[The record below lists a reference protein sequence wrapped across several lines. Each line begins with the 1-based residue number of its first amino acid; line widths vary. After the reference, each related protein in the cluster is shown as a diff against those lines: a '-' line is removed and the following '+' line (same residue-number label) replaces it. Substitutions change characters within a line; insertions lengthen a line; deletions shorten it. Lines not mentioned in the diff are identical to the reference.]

1 MSVKTEKE
9 KKTKKTKH
17 KKNKVSREQQ
27 LEKNI
32 EELTLQLSEM
42 EDKHVRLN
50 AEFDNFRKRKEKE
63 IINLFRYEGED
74 VIKNML
80 SIADD
85 LDRMKDAVDHP
96 EHNDSSD
103 SIKKGMDLILQK
115 IHKLFEE
122 RGIESFFEVGDIL
135 DSELHDALMVRE
147 EEGKKENEILEVF
160 EKGYKYKD
168 RIIRHAK
175 VVVKKA

>member
-42 EDKHVRLN
+42 EDKHVRLK

-96 EHNDSSD
+96 EHKDSSD

-122 RGIESFFEVGDIL
+122 RGIESFCEVGDIL

-147 EEGKKENEILEVF
+147 EKGKRKMKFWRCLR
-160 EKGYKYKD
+160 KD
-168 RIIRHAK
+168 ISIKTALFAMPRLL
-175 VVVKKA
+175 

>member
-1 MSVKTEKE
+1 MSVKTDKQKKSKA
-9 KKTKKTKH
+9 KKTKTSKNH
-17 KKNKVSREQQ
+17 K

-32 EELTLQLSEM
+32 EELTLQLSQV
-42 EDKHVRLN
+42 EDKHLRLK
-50 AEFDNFRKRKEKE
+50 AEFDNFRKRKEQE
-63 IINLFRYEGED
+63 VINLIRYEGSD

-85 LDRMKDAVDHP
+85 LDRMKSALEHP

-103 SIKKGMDLILQK
+103 SIKKGIDLILQK
-115 IHKLFEE
+115 IYKVFEE
-122 RGIESFFEVGDIL
+122 RGIESFCEVGDL
-135 DSELHDALMVRE
+135 HDSELHDALLVKE
-147 EEGKKENEILEVF
+147 EQGKKENEILEVF

-175 VVVKKA
+175 VVVNKV

>member
-1 MSVKTEKE
+1 MSVKAGK
-9 KKTKKTKH
+9 KKTKKADQ
-17 KKNKVSREQQ
+17 KKKLSKNEQK

-32 EELTLQLSEM
+32 EELTLQLSEV
-42 EDKHVRLN
+42 EDKHIRLK
-50 AEFDNFRKRKEKE
+50 AEFDNFRKRKEQE
-63 IINLFRYEGED
+63 FINLIRYEGMD

-85 LDRMKDAVDHP
+85 LDRMKDAVEHP
-96 EHNDSSD
+96 ELSESTD
-103 SIKKGMDLILQK
+103 SIKKGINLILQK
-115 IHKLFEE
+115 IYKLFEE
-122 RGIESFFEVGDIL
+122 RGIESFCEVGDIL

-147 EEGKKENEILEVF
+147 EKEKKENEILEVF

-175 VVVKKA
+175 VVVNKI

>member
-74 VIKNML
+74 VI
-80 SIADD
+80 
-85 LDRMKDAVDHP
+85 
-96 EHNDSSD
+96 
-103 SIKKGMDLILQK
+103 
-115 IHKLFEE
+115 
-122 RGIESFFEVGDIL
+122 
-135 DSELHDALMVRE
+135 
-147 EEGKKENEILEVF
+147 
-160 EKGYKYKD
+160 
-168 RIIRHAK
+168 
-175 VVVKKA
+175 

>member
-1 MSVKTEKE
+1 MSVKAGK
-9 KKTKKTKH
+9 KKTKKADQ
-17 KKNKVSREQQ
+17 KKKLSKNEQK

-32 EELTLQLSEM
+32 EELSLQLSEV
-42 EDKHVRLN
+42 EDKHIRLK
-50 AEFDNFRKRKEKE
+50 AEFDNFRKRKEQE
-63 IINLFRYEGED
+63 FINLIRYEGMD

-85 LDRMKDAVDHP
+85 LDRMKDAVEHP
-96 EHNDSSD
+96 ELSESSD
-103 SIKKGMDLILQK
+103 SIKKGINLILQK
-115 IHKLFEE
+115 IYKLFDE
-122 RGIESFFEVGDIL
+122 RGIESFCEVGDIL

-147 EEGKKENEILEVF
+147 EKEKKENEILEVF

-175 VVVKKA
+175 VVVNKI

>member
-42 EDKHVRLN
+42 EDKHVRLK

-96 EHNDSSD
+96 EHKDSSD

-122 RGIESFFEVGDIL
+122 RGIESFCEVGDIL
-135 DSELHDALMVRE
+135 DSELHDALMVKE
-147 EEGKKENEILEVF
+147 VEGKKGNEILEVF

-175 VVVKKA
+175 VVVNKT

>member
-1 MSVKTEKE
+1 VSVKTQKE

-42 EDKHVRLN
+42 EDKHVRLK

-85 LDRMKDAVDHP
+85 LDRMKNAVDHP
-96 EHNDSSD
+96 EHKDSSD
-103 SIKKGMDLILQK
+103 SIKKGMDLILQN

-122 RGIESFFEVGDIL
+122 RGIESFCEVGDIL

>member
-1 MSVKTEKE
+1 MSVKSDKQ
-9 KKTKKTKH
+9 KKSKQ
-17 KKNKVSREQQ
+17 KKNQIDRKHQ

-32 EELTLQLSEM
+32 EELTFQLSQV
-42 EDKHVRLN
+42 EDKHLRLK

-96 EHNDSSD
+96 EHKDRSD
-103 SIKKGMDLILQK
+103 SIKKGMDLILPK

-122 RGIESFFEVGDIL
+122 RGIESFCVSGAIH
-135 DSELHDALMVRE
+135 DSELDDALMVRE

>member
-1 MSVKTEKE
+1 MSVKAGK
-9 KKTKKTKH
+9 KKTKKADQ
-17 KKNKVSREQQ
+17 KKKLSKNEQK

-32 EELTLQLSEM
+32 EELSLQLSEV
-42 EDKHVRLN
+42 EDKHIRLK
-50 AEFDNFRKRKEKE
+50 AEFDNFRKRKEQE
-63 IINLFRYEGED
+63 FINLIRYEGMD

-85 LDRMKDAVDHP
+85 LDRMKDAVEHP
-96 EHNDSSD
+96 ELSESSD
-103 SIKKGMDLILQK
+103 SIKKGINLILQK
-115 IHKLFEE
+115 IYKLFEE
-122 RGIESFFEVGDIL
+122 RGIESFCEVGDIL

-147 EEGKKENEILEVF
+147 EKEKKENEILEVF

-175 VVVKKA
+175 VVVNKI

>member
-1 MSVKTEKE
+1 MSVKAEK
-9 KKTKKTKH
+9 KKTKKADQ
-17 KKNKVSREQQ
+17 KKKLSKNEQK

-32 EELTLQLSEM
+32 EELTLQLSEV
-42 EDKHVRLN
+42 EDKHIRLK
-50 AEFDNFRKRKEKE
+50 AEFDNFRKRKEQE
-63 IINLFRYEGED
+63 FINLIRYEGMD

-85 LDRMKDAVDHP
+85 LDRMKDAVEHP
-96 EHNDSSD
+96 ELSESSD
-103 SIKKGMDLILQK
+103 SIKKGINLILQK
-115 IHKLFEE
+115 IYKLFDE
-122 RGIESFFEVGDIL
+122 RGIESFCEVGDIL

-147 EEGKKENEILEVF
+147 EKEKKENEILEVF

-175 VVVKKA
+175 VVVNKI

>member
-9 KKTKKTKH
+9 KKTNKTKH
-17 KKNKVSREQQ
+17 KKNKVTREQQ
-27 LEKNI
+27 LENNI

-42 EDKHVRLN
+42 EDKHIRLN

-63 IINLFRYEGED
+63 IINLFRYEGEE

-96 EHNDSSD
+96 EHKDSSD

-122 RGIESFFEVGDIL
+122 RGIESFCEVGDIL

>member
-9 KKTKKTKH
+9 KKTKKTKL
-17 KKNKVSREQQ
+17 KKNKASREQQ
-27 LEKNI
+27 LEINI
-32 EELTLQLSEM
+32 EELTLQLSEV
-42 EDKHVRLN
+42 EDKHVRLK

-96 EHNDSSD
+96 EHKDSSD

-122 RGIESFFEVGDIL
+122 RGIKSFCEVGDIL

-175 VVVKKA
+175 VVVNKV

>member
-9 KKTKKTKH
+9 KKTKKTKL
-17 KKNKVSREQQ
+17 KKNKASREQQ

-32 EELTLQLSEM
+32 EELTLQLREV
-42 EDKHVRLN
+42 EDKHVRLK

-96 EHNDSSD
+96 EHKDSSD

-122 RGIESFFEVGDIL
+122 RGIESFCEVGDIH